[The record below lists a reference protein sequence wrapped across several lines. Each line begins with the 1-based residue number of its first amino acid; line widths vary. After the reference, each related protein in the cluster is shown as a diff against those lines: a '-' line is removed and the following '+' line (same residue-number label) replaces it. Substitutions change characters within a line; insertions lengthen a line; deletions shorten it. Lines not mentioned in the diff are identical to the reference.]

1 MPSRLPNQPVN
12 RRDFGKACFAGA
24 AASSLSLGAAS
35 SLFGETKPAP
45 AAQEKRGAGGFDLR
59 GVYFHDGFTAD
70 PQRLAPLHWDE
81 PQWRRQ
87 IKWLSAC
94 GVNAVEFSTMLEF
107 NRLPSTDLERNKIAD
122 RLQVLDLAHE
132 LGLQFGYILSN
143 TVVSTVPADQE
154 PGDQSKN
161 RAVQL
166 CPRQGDNFQKT
177 VDLQSWYMQT
187 YKEADFFEEFA
198 ADWGA
203 CNCGECGVN
212 DYMRYVEE
220 FAHRLQK
227 QNAAAPLYANTWSIS
242 YWGEDPIPKGWNN
255 VFSKETPGSQAV
267 VAALRGMPANVHLA
281 LPCHNLYRPLVFS
294 SFGGKRQTPV
304 FPTLADVQSIL
315 DSGRHVMGWPH
326 FLMDD
331 DTAREPQ
338 WGLVHVELRY
348 IKAMLQSLRAAGLDR
363 VMGNLYL
370 PNLQLANTYGF
381 GRLAQDPGADIADV
395 QREFASNIVQ
405 REDVA
410 ALADVLSWLDNN
422 SYWDQQMPPD
432 AREAPL
438 PCDLNRERVG
448 SVLADLRPL
457 SRPELPVP
465 VDASQWLDD
474 LRATIPRMTW
484 AT

>member
-1 MPSRLPNQPVN
+1 MLARAVTPSMT
-12 RRDFGKACFAGA
+12 RRDFGKTCLAAV
-24 AASSLSLGAAS
+24 AASGSCWGASTPAFGAERPASASHPTAAS
-35 SLFGETKPAP
+35 
-45 AAQEKRGAGGFDLR
+45 GFDLR

-70 PQRLAPLHWDE
+70 PKRLAPLHWDQ

-122 RLQVLDLAHE
+122 RLQVLDLAHK

-143 TVVSTVPADQE
+143 TVVSTVPEDQE
-154 PGDQSKN
+154 PGDQNQN
-161 RAVQL
+161 RVVQL
-166 CPRQGDNFQKT
+166 CPRKGDNFEKT

-187 YKEADFFEEFA
+187 YREADFFEEFA

-203 CNCGECGVN
+203 CNCGECGVK
-212 DYMRYVEE
+212 DYLRYVEE

-242 YWGEDPIPKGWNN
+242 YWGEDPIPRGWKH
-255 VFSKETPGSQAV
+255 VFAAETPGSRAV
-267 VAALRGMPANVHLA
+267 IAALNSMPANVHLA

-294 SFGGKRQTPV
+294 SFGGKQQTPV
-304 FPTLADVQSIL
+304 FPTLADVQSVL
-315 DSGRHVMGWPH
+315 DAGRHVMGWPH
-326 FLMDD
+326 FVMDD
-331 DTAREPQ
+331 DTGRAPQ

-348 IKAMLQSLRAAGLDR
+348 IKAMLQNLRAAGLDR

-370 PNLQLANTYGF
+370 PNLQLVNAYGF
-381 GRLAQDPGADIADV
+381 GRLAQNPSANIADI

-405 REDVA
+405 PEDVA
-410 ALADVLSWLDNN
+410 ALADVLCWLDNN
-422 SYWDQQMPPD
+422 SYWDQQMPVN

-438 PCDLNRERVG
+438 PCDLNRERVANA
-448 SVLADLRPL
+448 LTALRPL
-457 SRPELPVP
+457 SSPELPVP

-484 AT
+484 AA

>member
-1 MPSRLPNQPVN
+1 M
-12 RRDFGKACFAGA
+12 
-24 AASSLSLGAAS
+24 
-35 SLFGETKPAP
+35 
-45 AAQEKRGAGGFDLR
+45 
-59 GVYFHDGFTAD
+59 
-70 PQRLAPLHWDE
+70 
-81 PQWRRQ
+81 
-87 IKWLSAC
+87 
-94 GVNAVEFSTMLEF
+94 
-107 NRLPSTDLERNKIAD
+107 
-122 RLQVLDLAHE
+122 
-132 LGLQFGYILSN
+132 
-143 TVVSTVPADQE
+143 
-154 PGDQSKN
+154 
-161 RAVQL
+161 QL

-242 YWGEDPIPKGWNN
+242 FWGEDPIPKGWNN

-267 VAALRGMPANVHLA
+267 VAALSGMPANVHLA

-294 SFGGKRQTPV
+294 AFGGKQQTPV

-331 DTAREPQ
+331 DTARAPQ

-363 VMGNLYL
+363 VMGNLNL

-381 GRLAQDPGADIADV
+381 GRLAQDPAADIADV
-395 QREFASNIVQ
+395 QREFARNIVQ
-405 REDVA
+405 REDIA

-422 SYWDQQMPPD
+422 SYWDQQMPSD

-448 SVLADLRPL
+448 RILADLRPL
-457 SRPELPVP
+457 SRPELPAP